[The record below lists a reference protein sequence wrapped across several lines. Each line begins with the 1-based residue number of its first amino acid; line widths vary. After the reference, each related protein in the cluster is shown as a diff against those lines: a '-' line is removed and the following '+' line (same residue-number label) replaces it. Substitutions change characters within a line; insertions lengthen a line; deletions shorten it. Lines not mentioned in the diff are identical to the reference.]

1 MWSLFPGRGN
11 RPFISISISPA
22 KFFIAFIVIRTQTH
36 AHTLSQVPASAYAP
50 PISLWWVVV
59 GIVNGGLPPFIRV
72 ELQVIRAKIITSQ
85 LCRPVMAMDLVG
97 DGVMGI
103 PCLTYYVYPLM
114 ALARDLLGIIIT
126 GDTFRA
132 ATMGDM
138 YRYYAFIRGRVF
150 NYVSSCGSCVGG
162 SDGDSASDQLL
173 KSFVANCK
181 QQATLRTKK
190 RFVLTPLN

>member
-11 RPFISISISPA
+11 RPFISISISPE
-22 KFFIAFIVIRTQTH
+22 KFFIALIVIRTQTH
-36 AHTLSQVPASAYAP
+36 AHTLSQVPSSAYAP
-50 PISLWWVVV
+50 PISFWWVVV

-103 PCLTYYVYPLM
+103 PCLTYNISI
-114 ALARDLLGIIIT
+114 DGIGEGSIGNHHYGGHIQ
-126 GDTFRA
+126 GCHN
-132 ATMGDM
+132 GGHVW
-138 YRYYAFIRGRVF
+138 YYAFIRGRVF

-162 SDGDSASDQLL
+162 SR
-173 KSFVANCK
+173 
-181 QQATLRTKK
+181 LRI
-190 RFVLTPLN
+190 RF

>member
-1 MWSLFPGRGN
+1 M
-11 RPFISISISPA
+11 
-22 KFFIAFIVIRTQTH
+22 
-36 AHTLSQVPASAYAP
+36 
-50 PISLWWVVV
+50 

-138 YRYYAFIRGRVF
+138 FGIT
-150 NYVSSCGSCVGG
+150 
-162 SDGDSASDQLL
+162 LL
-173 KSFVANCK
+173 SVAEFSIMSHLAALAWADPMEIPLLINCSKVLWQIVNNK
-181 QQATLRTKK
+181 QRCAQRSGLC
-190 RFVLTPLN
+190 